1 MDFKQIEAFVNV
13 VKYKGFSKAAEASFL
28 TQPTI
33 SAHINAL
40 EQELDMQLIDRIS
53 RKVTLT
59 PEGRLFYNYALTMLN
74 TREKA
79 VHSLRNFSMDI
90 NGTVAVETSS
100 IPGEYIVPKLI
111 AKFKEEYPKVGFT
124 VTQTNSSNVAE
135 NIRGFNGEIGFSGH
149 REDNELEYCRLCSD
163 SSVLITPDNEYY
175 RKMQKRG
182 IGLRDIVKEPF
193 ILRLPGSGTQT
204 AFEKSLEENKIHISA
219 INVVARMNSMTS
231 VKQAVKCGLGVSV
244 ISEMA
249 AERNRENNGYLV
261 IDIEGYDED
270 RAFYMVYNSKI
281 TMAPTA
287 EAFKYFVLD
296 YFESNNNNNN
306 RWDGYNDETNIL

>member
-40 EQELDMQLIDRIS
+40 EYELDMQLIDRVS

-59 PEGRLFYNYALTMLN
+59 PEGRTFYNYALTMLN
-74 TREKA
+74 TREQA
-79 VHSLRNFSMDI
+79 VHSLRNFSSDI
-90 NGTVAVETSS
+90 NGTVVIETSS
-100 IPGEYIVPKLI
+100 MPGEYIVPGLI
-111 AKFKEEYPKVGFT
+111 AEFKEEYPKAGFT
-124 VTQTNSSNVAE
+124 VTQTNSSIVAE
-135 NIRGFNGEIGFSGH
+135 NLRAFHGEIGFSGH
-149 REDNELEYCRLCSD
+149 YEDNGLEYRRLCSD

-175 RKMQKRG
+175 RKIQRRG
-182 IGLRDIVKEPF
+182 IKLKEIVKEPF
-193 ILRLPGSGTQT
+193 ILRLPGSGTRT
-204 AFEKSLEENKIHISA
+204 VFEKSLEENKIHISA
-219 INVVARMNSMTS
+219 INVVAKMNSMTA
-231 VKQAVKCGLGVSV
+231 VKKAVKCGFGVSV

-249 AERNRENNGYLV
+249 AEIDRENNGYLV
-261 IDIEGYDED
+261 IDIDGYDED

-281 TMAPTA
+281 TMTPTA

-296 YFESNNNNNN
+296 YFESNNKNNNK
-306 RWDGYNDETNIL
+306 WDGYSDETNIL